1 MLAALA
7 DMTTAGALYDCDEER
22 GLVAYEE
29 QDQGAN
35 LGLALALVSHVF
47 STTSLKKN
55 FFCRR
60 CSASYLKKLEG
71 FEKGLRGPT
80 PAWRFW
86 G

>member
-1 MLAALA
+1 
-7 DMTTAGALYDCDEER
+7 MTTAGALHDCDEER
-22 GLVAYEE
+22 GPVAYEE

-47 STTSLKKN
+47 NTTSFKKKSVAEN
-55 FFCRR
+55 APQAT
-60 CSASYLKKLEG
+60 SKIIEG